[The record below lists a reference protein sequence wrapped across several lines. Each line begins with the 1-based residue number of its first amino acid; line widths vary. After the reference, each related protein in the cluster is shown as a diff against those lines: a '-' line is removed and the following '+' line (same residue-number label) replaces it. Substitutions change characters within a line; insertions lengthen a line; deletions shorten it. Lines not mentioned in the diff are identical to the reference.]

1 MGGFLWVALRAR
13 PRRAQSRRSDAETVM
28 EEAFSLGSV
37 VRGHPEMRAYLVA
50 NALWEAS
57 LGALKTFVFLFITVG
72 PGHSQAASAGIVGGV
87 ALLILPAAVLSGKLA
102 DRYGRLRAMVWV
114 LPIYGFGPARSR
126 RSPTRSRSS
135 SRSCSSWASAA
146 ASS

>member
-1 MGGFLWVALRAR
+1 VLALWL
-13 PRRAQSRRSDAETVM
+13 P
-28 EEAFSLGSV
+28 
-37 VRGHPEMRAYLVA
+37 LVA
-50 NALWEAS
+50 NALWESS

-72 PGHSQAASAGIVGGV
+72 LGHSQAASAGIVGGV

-102 DRYGRLRAMVWV
+102 DRYGR
-114 LPIYGFGPARSR
+114 P
-126 RSPTRSRSS
+126 RSS

>member
-1 MGGFLWVALRAR
+1 
-13 PRRAQSRRSDAETVM
+13 M

-37 VRGHPEMRAYLVA
+37 VRDHPEMRAYLVA

-72 PGHSQAASAGIVGGV
+72 LGHSQAASAGIVGGV
-87 ALLILPAAVLSGKLA
+87 ALLILPAAVISGKLA

-114 LPIYGFGPARSR
+114 CPSTASASSSR
-126 RSPTRSRSS
+126 PSPTRSRSS
-135 SRSCSSWASAA
+135 SRSCSSWGSAA
-146 ASS
+146 AW